1 MVNGGEKIFTPIG
14 DIKKSIAHYVSRYGG
29 VNDIKSENEELTIS
43 IAGDDLPE

>member
-1 MVNGGEKIFTPIG
+1 LVNGGEKIFTPIG